1 MKAHTQKSDAKVE
14 KQAEEIESLRKM
26 AADTTQSLLRQMIAF
41 WNSFVWVGKLIMAG
55 MYDLLRLECDYNV
68 IWATIVLLVYNK
80 KGYRQICSW
89 VKEKYWANWP
99 NCNCI

>member
-1 MKAHTQKSDAKVE
+1 LKAQTQEFDAKVE

-55 MYDLLRLECDYNV
+55 MYGLLWLECDYNV
-68 IWATIVLLVYNK
+68 IMQWLFIFCDCFIIGLAHNM
-80 KGYRQICSW
+80 GY
-89 VKEKYWANWP
+89 
-99 NCNCI
+99 NCIVGL